1 MKTKLVLWGSNE
13 KEEKILLALELLAEK
28 NKVIIYV
35 FPEAVATEEFAQELL
50 GEWRNGKE
58 TTFPEGY
65 TTQER
70 ELSVTES
77 ILPEELKVERGD
89 IVQRAQTEWHFVV
102 LSSKLNE
109 VYQRELSE
117 LKERIDKL
125 KSYDSESW
133 DALKNFWGKVQ
144 EQVRDRNLF
153 RDHAN
158 TLRDNTNA
166 LFSKLK
172 EMRAT
177 LDEEFQAVSGK
188 HFQNFMTALEDVET
202 RIKEDLKLQSI
213 FEELKKMQRAFRDT
227 KLTREHRTKIWER
240 LDSAFKTVKEKRF
253 GSSAESDNSP
263 SERLQRRY
271 KGLIAAI
278 DKMNRSIQRDQ
289 DDLNFQNRKV
299 ASSDG
304 QLEAQIRQAKI
315 KMIEERIRSKEEKL
329 GEMMQTKEEL
339 EKRMEV
345 QKEKD
350 RRRAERDELA
360 QAKEKAKEKIAEEIR
375 KREESAKPPVEE
387 EKKDSLT
394 EAIGTTMGE
403 AIDDVVDTVKAVAEV
418 IGGKIGDAMTELKDK
433 VEDKMEEMTEQPA
446 EEQPAEKESTEE
458 ESAADDL
465 KAIEGIGPKLEEVLN
480 NAEIKSFKQ
489 LSEKSAEEIKAILT
503 AAGSQFNRHD
513 PTTWPEQA
521 RLAAAGEWE
530 KLKAWQDE
538 LDGGKVVKA
547 ASEEE

>member
-13 KEEKILLALELLAEK
+13 KEEKVLLALELLAEK
-28 NKVIIYV
+28 NKVNIYV
-35 FPEAVATEEFAQELL
+35 FPEAVATEELAQELL

-58 TTFPEGY
+58 TPFPEGY
-65 TTQER
+65 TTHER

-77 ILPEELKVERGD
+77 ILPDELKVERGD

-125 KSYDSESW
+125 SSYDSESW
-133 DALKNFWGKVQ
+133 DALKAFWGKVQ

-158 TLRDNTNA
+158 SLRDNTNA
-166 LFSKLK
+166 LFARLK
-172 EMRAT
+172 EMRAK

-188 HFQNFMTALEDVET
+188 HFQGFMTALEDVEN
-202 RIKEDLKLQSI
+202 RIKEDLKLQGI
-213 FEELKKMQRAFRDT
+213 FEELKKMQRNFRDT
-227 KLTREHRTKIWER
+227 KLTREHRSKIWER

-253 GSSAESDNSP
+253 GSSSDSDNSP

-278 DKMNRSIQRDQ
+278 EKMNKSIQRDQ

-329 GEMMQTKEEL
+329 GEMMQTKAEL
-339 EKRMEV
+339 ERRMEV

-360 QAKEKAKEKIAEEIR
+360 EAKEKAKEKIAEEIR
-375 KREESAKPPVEE
+375 KREEAANPPPVKE
-387 EKKDSLT
+387 EKKDDSLT

-403 AIDDVVDTVKAVAEV
+403 AIEDVVDTVKAVAEV

-433 VEDKMEEMTEQPA
+433 VEEATEQSA
-446 EEQPAEKESTEE
+446 EEEA
-458 ESAADDL
+458 AADDL

-480 NAEIKSFKQ
+480 NAGIKSFKQ

-538 LDGGKVVKA
+538 LDGGKVV
-547 ASEEE
+547 STSDEEE